1 MTHLVAGVITG
12 ERCRESSTESSTQSG
27 EEGSWGKR
35 GEIPC
40 SKSMDITFF
49 ILMLG
54 MLWSWQGVSAAEDEE
69 IVTQSS
75 YVAIEPALVTNYGG
89 PGRLRYMSVEVSLRV
104 SSVEAENTV
113 SHHMPQIKDTLLNL
127 FAVQT
132 NETIGTAE
140 GKETLRQQSFEAVS
154 SVLLEEEKEMHLE
167 DILFT
172 SFVVYR

>member
-1 MTHLVAGVITG
+1 MERVVEREVQRVVEKVVGVSV
-12 ERCRESSTESSTQSG
+12 ERSIASNQCISL
-27 EEGSWGKR
+27 
-35 GEIPC
+35 
-40 SKSMDITFF
+40 FF
-49 ILMLG
+49 ILVLG
-54 MLWSWQGVSAAEDEE
+54 MLLGSQGISAAEDEE
-69 IVTQSS
+69 IATQSS

-104 SSVEAENTV
+104 SGVEAENSV

-132 NETIGTAE
+132 NETIETAE
-140 GKETLRQQSFEAVS
+140 SKETLRQQSFEAVS
-154 SVLLEEEKEMHLE
+154 SVLLEEEKEMHLQ

>member
-1 MTHLVAGVITG
+1 MA
-12 ERCRESSTESSTQSG
+12 
-27 EEGSWGKR
+27 
-35 GEIPC
+35 
-40 SKSMDITFF
+40 
-49 ILMLG
+49 
-54 MLWSWQGVSAAEDEE
+54 
-69 IVTQSS
+69 TQSS

-104 SSVEAENTV
+104 SGVEAENSV
-113 SHHMPQIKDTLLNL
+113 LHHMPQIKDTLLNL

-132 NETIGTAE
+132 NETIETAE

>member
-1 MTHLVAGVITG
+1 MEKKVVGVSV
-12 ERCRESSTESSTQSG
+12 ERSTARNQWISL
-27 EEGSWGKR
+27 
-35 GEIPC
+35 
-40 SKSMDITFF
+40 FF

>member
-1 MTHLVAGVITG
+1 MEKVVEVSVARSIASNQ
-12 ERCRESSTESSTQSG
+12 CISL
-27 EEGSWGKR
+27 
-35 GEIPC
+35 
-40 SKSMDITFF
+40 FF

-54 MLWSWQGVSAAEDEE
+54 MLWGLQGVSAAEDEE
-69 IVTQSS
+69 MATQSS

-104 SSVEAENTV
+104 SGVEAENSV

-132 NETIGTAE
+132 NETIETAQ
-140 GKETLRQQSFEAVS
+140 GKETLRQQSFEEVS
-154 SVLLEEEKEMHLE
+154 SVLLEEEKETLLE

>member
-1 MTHLVAGVITG
+1 MTHLVTGGDLVEKGV
-12 ERCRESSTESSTQSG
+12 ERVVHRVEKKGVGVSV
-27 EEGSWGKR
+27 EGSFAR
-35 GEIPC
+35 NQCI
-40 SKSMDITFF
+40 SLFF

-54 MLWSWQGVSAAEDEE
+54 MLWGWQGVSAAEDEE